1 MAKYGG
7 FKYECFLIV
16 LHATK
21 NSSLSAFSQCFLF
34 AVYTVFQAENF
45 PACWGN
51 FKIQAATVKQ
61 LGLFPC
67 FGGLGVFDLSVIQR
81 HSGGIFRYPESSP
94 PDFG

>member
-7 FKYECFLIV
+7 FKYGCFLIV

-21 NSSLSAFSQCFLF
+21 NSSLSGFVGAFSQCFPF

-45 PACWGN
+45 PAYWGN
-51 FKIQAATVKQ
+51 FKIQSTAVKQ

-67 FGGLGVFDLSVIQR
+67 FGGLGVFDLSAIQR
-81 HSGGIFRYPESSP
+81 HGGGMF
-94 PDFG
+94 